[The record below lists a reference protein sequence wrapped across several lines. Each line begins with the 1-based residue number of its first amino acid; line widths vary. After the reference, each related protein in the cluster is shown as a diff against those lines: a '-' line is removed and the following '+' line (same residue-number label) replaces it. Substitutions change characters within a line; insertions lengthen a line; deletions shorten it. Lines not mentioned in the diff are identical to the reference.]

1 MPWLKKSMLRNPR
14 SCKANSLVVA
24 SPGVVARSASSA
36 LLRRVA
42 TPLALSLMLWVP
54 IAWTFAL
61 VGPKPVEAEV
71 DVLHPGFEGDE
82 VGTTDEASTSKTD
95 DDESIGD

>member
-1 MPWLKKSMLRNPR
+1 M
-14 SCKANSLVVA
+14 V
-24 SPGVVARSASSA
+24 
-36 LLRRVA
+36 
-42 TPLALSLMLWVP
+42 WVP

-82 VGTTDEASTSKTD
+82 VGTTDDASTPKTD